1 MLIIETLYLY
11 LRMNFKKHA
20 MKKQEM
26 INTIMLEEKALWET
40 LQKSIDLLGLEH
52 ETTQWNLTRWG
63 VINALVKKLG
73 L

>member
-1 MLIIETLYLY
+1 
-11 LRMNFKKHA
+11 
-20 MKKQEM
+20 MKKQEI